1 MNIVNHNVGEIRV
14 WRVGEAIHANI
25 PRSVV
30 KEPPVIDHRPTA
42 APPPD
47 ADERQLG
54 DLALNILNVFVPP
67 EPGATGPVAAV
78 KCHRGHCS
86 AFAAR
91 YHEAFA
97 HAFVHPLPQTGGAIP
112 TAAIVAWIE
121 HCSAQPMP
129 RTKRNATLSAVA

>member
-1 MNIVNHNVGEIRV
+1 MNVVKNGADEIRL

-30 KEPPVIDHRPTA
+30 REPPVIDHRPNA
-42 APPPD
+42 RASVPD
-47 ADERQLG
+47 HHQLD
-54 DLALNILNVFVPP
+54 DLALNILNLFVPP
-67 EPGATGPVAAV
+67 EQGGAAETAPV

-97 HAFVHPLPQTGGAIP
+97 HAFIEPLPVAGGAIDS
-112 TAAIVAWIE
+112 AVIVAWIE
-121 HCSAQPMP
+121 HCRVHAGRAPVD
-129 RTKRNATLSAVA
+129 AAA

>member
-1 MNIVNHNVGEIRV
+1 MNVINGSGEIRV

-30 KEPPVIDHRPTA
+30 KEPPVIDHRPSA
-42 APPPD
+42 QASD
-47 ADERQLG
+47 LEQLE
-54 DLALNILNVFVPP
+54 DLALNVLNFFVPP
-67 EPGATGPVAAV
+67 EPGGTDETEPV

-97 HAFVHPLPQTGGAIP
+97 QAFIDPLPANGGAIDK
-112 TAAIVAWIE
+112 AVIVAWID
-121 HCSAQPMP
+121 HCRTQAQ
-129 RTKRNATLSAVA
+129 RVNAVA